1 MGTMISPRADARGGP
16 EQPVDWSSPVGARIR
31 VTSTRMVSL
40 TQRAIAAISYTVEP
54 VENRLRLV
62 VQSDLVANEE
72 LPQIGK
78 DPRLSAILQSPL
90 VSEDQI
96 YDGDLARVVLV
107 HKTRASGLRMAAGTA
122 GRASG
127 PGPR

>member
-1 MGTMISPRADARGGP
+1 MGTMMAPRAHARSGP

-54 VENRLRLV
+54 VENGLRLV

-78 DPRLSAILQSPL
+78 DPRLSAILQSA
-90 VSEDQI
+90 
-96 YDGDLARVVLV
+96 GARPRSR
-107 HKTRASGLRMAAGTA
+107 RAVPPTA
-122 GRASG
+122 G
-127 PGPR
+127 P